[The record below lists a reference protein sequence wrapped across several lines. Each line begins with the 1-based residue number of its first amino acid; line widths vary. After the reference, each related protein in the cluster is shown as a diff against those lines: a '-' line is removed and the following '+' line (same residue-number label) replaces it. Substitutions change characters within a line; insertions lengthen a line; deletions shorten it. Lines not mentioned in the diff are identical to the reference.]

1 VSLPDFSLNLVDSV
15 ESAGRFL
22 TWLGERR
29 PVLAIDTE
37 TTGVGWTDTVRLVQ
51 FGDGAGGWAV
61 PIRNWRGVAEAGLAA
76 VAEGRDTVVMHN
88 AQFDQHK
95 LDNDGFPTP
104 RWSTVEDTLILSR
117 LKDPHLPAG
126 LKPLCS
132 RVFGSESVAGQALL
146 SEQMRTNHW
155 TWATVP
161 DDLPAYWAYGVL
173 DTCLTALAY
182 DHLLP
187 QVPRA
192 AYDREMAVLEIMY
205 GAEKRGMK
213 IDVAYTEALRD
224 EWRAEAA
231 ELRSHLQAKGIQ
243 NPGSSHQVT
252 LHLKEAGWVPSEF
265 TDTGLPKLDKTV
277 LASLTEHYGDVAEP
291 LVRYRRLNDW
301 CSTYLDTFLR
311 DRDAE
316 DRVHASIN
324 TMGARTGRMSI
335 TNPPLQTLPSKE
347 ASIRNCIIPYNE
359 DEVLYAIDFSQI
371 EMRMLAHYSGDDALI
386 AAVEAE
392 DLHRFCA
399 SLAYGVDEADVTDLQ
414 RKIAKNTNF
423 ARVYGAGPQK
433 IADTA
438 GVPLAQIQG
447 YMDAF
452 DSRFP
457 DVSKFM
463 NSVTFEG
470 KRRLATEGQAYIT
483 TSGGRRVVGDPDKVF
498 ALTNYVLQGSACDV
512 FKQAIVSV
520 DSTDGLRGTIVGPIH
535 DELLF
540 SFPKATAEAQAQAAL
555 DAMQDLTGFRVPMRC
570 EVTGPLTR
578 WGSAYA

>member
-1 VSLPDFSLNLVDSV
+1 MSLPDFSLNLVDSV

-61 PIRNWRGVAEAGLAA
+61 PIRNWRGVAAAGLDA
-76 VAEGRDTVVMHN
+76 VAAGQGTVVMHN

-95 LDNDGFPTP
+95 LDNDGFSTP
-104 RWSTVEDTLILSR
+104 RWDTVEDTLILSR

-146 SEQMRTNHW
+146 SEQMRENRW

-161 DDLPAYWAYGVL
+161 DVLPAYWAYGVL

-192 AYDREMAVLEIMY
+192 AYDREMSVLEVMY

-213 IDVAYTEALRD
+213 IDVAYTESLRD

-231 ELRSHLQAKGIQ
+231 ELRAHLQAKGIQ
-243 NPGSSHQVT
+243 NPGSNHQVT

-265 TDTGLPKLDKTV
+265 TDTGLPKLDKVV
-277 LASLTEHYGDVAEP
+277 LAGLTARYGDVAEP
-291 LVRYRRLNDW
+291 LIRYRRINDW

-311 DRDAE
+311 DRDSD

-359 DEVLYAIDFSQI
+359 GEVLYAIDFSQI

-399 SLAYGVDEADVTDLQ
+399 SLAYGVSETEVTDLQ

-447 YMDAF
+447 YIDAF

-463 NSVTFEG
+463 DAVTH
-470 KRRLATEGQAYIT
+470 KAKYRLASEGQAYVT
-483 TSGGRRVVGDPDKVF
+483 TSGGRKAVGEPDKLY
-498 ALTNYVLQGSACDV
+498 ALTNACLQGSAADV

-520 DSTDGLRGTIVGPIH
+520 DSTDGLRDTIVGPIH

-540 SFPKATAEAQAQAAL
+540 SFPKETAEAQAATAL

-578 WGSAYA
+578 WGDAYQ